1 MQKERSKRSENRL
14 LSEVLVVGHDAE
26 LSACQ
31 RIVEGTQVATV
42 YKPIKVLAEGAA
54 ELAVNMAK
62 GKKIEYTHT
71 MDDGKYTVPTIQYDP
86 ILVTKDNMVETVI
99 KDGFHTMEEVYRNV
113 QKDRWPD

>member
-1 MQKERSKRSENRL
+1 
-14 LSEVLVVGHDAE
+14 
-26 LSACQ
+26 
-31 RIVEGTQVATV
+31 
-42 YKPIKVLAEGAA
+42 
-54 ELAVNMAK
+54 
-62 GKKIEYTHT
+62 